1 MNPVAALI
9 GAIKA
14 LAGRHDWTE
23 HFDLRKTGLQQSFV
37 ALILTIPAFYLIAH
51 AVQLERAKVLEEAV
65 NAVPLAP
72 FAIILLLYLLCF
84 SATAYIFTMIFDKQD
99 RFRPWVITRH
109 WSVFWLV
116 LIVAGVFGL
125 NLIGVMPFAIA
136 NYIALAAFLC
146 ILLIDIRLAQT
157 IIPFPMGA
165 AILIGCTINAMG
177 LVVVLLGFEQV
188 VGA

>member
-65 NAVPLAP
+65 RCSACAICDYSLALSSL
-72 FAIILLLYLLCF
+72 FFSHRLYL
-84 SATAYIFTMIFDKQD
+84 
-99 RFRPWVITRH
+99 H
-109 WSVFWLV
+109 H
-116 LIVAGVFGL
+116 
-125 NLIGVMPFAIA
+125 
-136 NYIALAAFLC
+136 
-146 ILLIDIRLAQT
+146 DI
-157 IIPFPMGA
+157 
-165 AILIGCTINAMG
+165 
-177 LVVVLLGFEQV
+177 
-188 VGA
+188 

>member
-1 MNPVAALI
+1 M
-9 GAIKA
+9 
-14 LAGRHDWTE
+14 GRADWVD
-23 HFDLRKTGLQQSFV
+23 HFDLTRKGMQHSFI
-37 ALILTIPAFYLIAH
+37 ALLLTIPAFYLIAH
-51 AVQLERAKVLEEAV
+51 AVQLERAKILQEAV
-65 NAVPLAP
+65 GTVPLAP

-84 SATAYIFTMIFDKQD
+84 SAVAYIFAMIFDKQD

-116 LIVAGVFGL
+116 LIVAGLFGL
-125 NLIGVMPFAIA
+125 YLIGVMPFAIV
-136 NYIALAAFLC
+136 NYIALAGFLC

-177 LVVVLLGFEQV
+177 LVVILLGFEQV
-188 VGA
+188 L

>member
-9 GAIKA
+9 GSVKA
-14 LAGRHDWTE
+14 LAGREDWTDY
-23 HFDLRKTGLQQSFV
+23 FDLTRKGLQQSFI
-37 ALILTIPAFYLIAH
+37 ALLLTIPAFYLIAH
-51 AVQLERAKVLEEAV
+51 AVQTERAKMLEEAIG
-65 NAVPLAP
+65 AIPLAP

-84 SATAYIFTMIFDKQD
+84 SAVAYIFAMIFDKQD
-99 RFRPWVITRH
+99 RFRSWVITRH

-125 NLIGVMPFAIA
+125 NLIGVMPFAVA
-136 NYIALAAFLC
+136 NYIALGAFLS

-177 LVVVLLGFEQV
+177 LVVILLGFEQV
-188 VGA
+188 L